1 MSLMCFKTI
10 GHNDSKVYQIMAD
23 AQFHVEMF
31 CVFCVLQI
39 VRVGWRDVTQTLHT
53 VQMSCSGHNSR
64 DSCKQ
69 GQLWLLSIL
78 ITSSGDCEFAEL
90 GVTPLLVV
98 VSLLYWE
105 T

>member
-1 MSLMCFKTI
+1 MS
-10 GHNDSKVYQIMAD
+10 G
-23 AQFHVEMF
+23 AQFCVEMF
-31 CVFCVLQI
+31 SMFCVLQI
-39 VRVGWRDVTQTLHT
+39 IREGGRDVTQTLHT

-90 GVTPLLVV
+90 GVTPRLVV
-98 VSLLYWE
+98 VSLLGNMRLGNTATLVLFSY
-105 T
+105 